1 MLFISLLVF
10 CSQLLVQ
17 VRGHGAVVFPP
28 PRNNIDHGEAPWD
41 AEVPFPVPAVS
52 DPRNGIWCPIPNP
65 FFNNT
70 LTGSESVEGG
80 SIIHIHIHT
89 LGHNGQA
96 CFWFSNGCSIGCPE
110 CDGTTRGPGVHNHKN
125 DSDICG
131 LGHKATVCEP
141 GLRTVNTGAECG
153 SEADSYYFTPWRAP
167 GSAPVLDACGMAG
180 GAPSWGHHG
189 AQYRASTH
197 AKQGDRASL
206 SLPQGVSGECGQSEG
221 DILHLSQELTPG
233 RLGPRSM

>member
-1 MLFISLLVF
+1 MAKLVSGF
-10 CSQLLVQ
+10 LMDAPSDVPS
-17 VRGHGAVVFPP
+17 VTAPP
-28 PRNNIDHGEAPWD
+28 G
-41 AEVPFPVPAVS
+41 
-52 DPRNGIWCPIPNP
+52 
-65 FFNNT
+65 
-70 LTGSESVEGG
+70 
-80 SIIHIHIHT
+80 
-89 LGHNGQA
+89 
-96 CFWFSNGCSIGCPE
+96 
-110 CDGTTRGPGVHNHKN
+110 GPGFTTTKMIQTSV
-125 DSDICG
+125 
-131 LGHKATVCEP
+131 AWVTRTVCEP